1 MPRRPVISPDGRW
14 VAYVVAPMS
23 RPGER
28 RLGAL
33 WLAVADSSSPWPLA
47 WLDEEELTVD
57 LDGAG

>member
-1 MPRRPVISPDGRW
+1 VISPDGRW

-33 WLAVADSSSPWPLA
+33 WLAVADSSSPWLLA